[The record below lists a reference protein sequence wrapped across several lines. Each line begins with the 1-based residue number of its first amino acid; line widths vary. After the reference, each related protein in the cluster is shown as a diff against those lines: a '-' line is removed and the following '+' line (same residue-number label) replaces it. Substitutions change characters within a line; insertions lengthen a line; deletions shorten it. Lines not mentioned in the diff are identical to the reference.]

1 MRVKSDIK
9 YKAIKY
15 KAIKYKTMGSMA
27 LLVVSTAFA
36 CSRMSHATEKEMN
49 DQSKDSETNMSEVEK
64 SADMSAEKKK
74 LSVLQYEVTQKAG
87 TEPPFRN
94 EFWDHKKHGIY
105 VDVVSGEALFSS
117 LDKYDSGSGWPSF
130 TKPLATQNIVNLK
143 DHKLLME
150 RVEVRS
156 KSADSHLGH
165 VFPDGP
171 GPEGL
176 RYCINS
182 ASLRFVAVS
191 QLAEEG
197 YSDHLQAFVDAG
209 VVDVLALD
217 AVSEEVAILAG
228 GCFWGMED
236 ILRKIPGVLDTQVGY
251 TGGDAKDPVYEIV
264 KTGRSGHAESLKIVF
279 DPTKLTYRRLLEV
292 FFQMHDPTT
301 VNQQGND
308 RGTQYRS
315 AIFFTTPKQ
324 EEVALEVIEAAT
336 QAALWKAPIV
346 TKVESASNFYDAE
359 GYHQDYLEKNPGGY
373 SCHYVRD
380 FK

>member
-1 MRVKSDIK
+1 
-9 YKAIKY
+9 
-15 KAIKYKTMGSMA
+15 
-27 LLVVSTAFA
+27 
-36 CSRMSHATEKEMN
+36 MSHATEKEMN

-251 TGGDAKDPVYEIV
+251 TGGDAK
-264 KTGRSGHAESLKIVF
+264 
-279 DPTKLTYRRLLEV
+279 
-292 FFQMHDPTT
+292 
-301 VNQQGND
+301 
-308 RGTQYRS
+308 
-315 AIFFTTPKQ
+315 
-324 EEVALEVIEAAT
+324 
-336 QAALWKAPIV
+336 
-346 TKVESASNFYDAE
+346 
-359 GYHQDYLEKNPGGY
+359 
-373 SCHYVRD
+373 
-380 FK
+380 